1 MQEVPTVDPVDD
13 PMPPSKRIKL
23 YRQRAGLTQEVC
35 AQLKGVTVSAWRK
48 WESGERSVNSL
59 GDWIDIARIL
69 RVRDLYKL
77 TGMPIGAMPDD
88 PAEHDSVKPLRAAMH
103 AYAPHVDEPP
113 SLDELRAGVRLAW
126 TTWYQSRQRYTYTAP
141 VLPDLIHAART
152 AVAGL
157 DGAERRQAQR
167 VTADLYLL
175 VRAYAKRVGAN
186 DVAVIAADRALTA
199 AYEADDPA
207 YRAASAWN
215 MGQVLSNRGHT
226 EESVEM
232 CRQAITDLERAGDSD
247 PVRLAVLG
255 GLHLLLSIQ
264 YARMRDERRTLDVLD
279 RADDI
284 ARRTG
289 ETEHHFIFFGPT
301 NVTIH
306 RAAAVLELSRPGEAL
321 RIGER
326 VDIERSPSI
335 ERRHSHLTHLA
346 RAYAAKRE
354 DLASVHMLLRAHQE
368 SPEESRLN
376 LLMRATVR
384 ELLVRETPTTRAEL
398 RTMAEH
404 VGVV

>member
-1 MQEVPTVDPVDD
+1 MNLVVD
-13 PMPPSKRIKL
+13 PMPPGKRVKL

-48 WESGERSVNSL
+48 WESGERSVSSL

-69 RVRDLYKL
+69 GVRDLYRL
-77 TGMPIGAMPDD
+77 TGLPIGAMPDD
-88 PAEHDSVKPLRAAMH
+88 PAEHDSVRPLRAAMH
-103 AYAPHVDEPP
+103 AYAPQVDEPLT
-113 SLDELRAGVRLAW
+113 LDELRAGVNLAW
-126 TTWYQSRQRYTYTAP
+126 TTWFQSRQRYTYTAP
-141 VLPDLIHAART
+141 VLPGLIHSARSV
-152 AVAGL
+152 VAGL
-157 DGAERRQAQR
+157 DGAQRREAQR

-186 DVAVIAADRALTA
+186 DLAVLAADRALTA

-232 CRQAITDLERAGDSD
+232 CLQAIADLDRAGDDD
-247 PVRLAVLG
+247 PVRLSVLG
-255 GLHLLLSIQ
+255 GLHLLLSMQ
-264 YARMRDERRTLDVLD
+264 YARIRDERRTLDVLD

-289 ETEHHFIFFGPT
+289 ETEHHHIFFGPT
-301 NVTIH
+301 NAAIH

-326 VDIERSPSI
+326 VEIERSPSI

-346 RAYAAKRE
+346 RAYASKRE
-354 DLASVHMLLRAHQE
+354 DLAAITMLLRADRE

-384 ELLVRETPTTRAEL
+384 ELLVRETPTNRAEL
-398 RTMAEH
+398 RTIAER

>member
-1 MQEVPTVDPVDD
+1 MELVDD
-13 PMPPSKRIKL
+13 PMPPGKRIKL
-23 YRQRAGLTQEVC
+23 YRQRAGLTQEVA

-69 RVRDLYKL
+69 RVRDLYRL
-77 TGMPIGAMPDD
+77 TGLPIGAMPDD
-88 PAEHDSVKPLRAAMH
+88 PAEHDSVRPLRAAMH
-103 AYAPHVDEPP
+103 SYAPVVDQVP
-113 SLDELRAGVRLAW
+113 SLRELDAGVRLAW

-141 VLPDLIHAART
+141 VLPELVHSAR
-152 AVAGL
+152 AVAVGL
-157 DGAERRQAQR
+157 DGAERRHAQR

-186 DVAVIAADRALTA
+186 DIAVLAADRALTA
-199 AYEADDPA
+199 AYEADDPS

-232 CRQAITDLERAGDSD
+232 CRQAIADLERAGDGD
-247 PVRLAVLG
+247 PVRLSVLG

-264 YARMRDERRTLDVLD
+264 YARSRDERRTLAVLD
-279 RADDI
+279 RADEI

-289 ETEHHFIFFGPT
+289 ETEHHHIFFGPT
-301 NVTIH
+301 NVQIH

-346 RAYAAKRE
+346 RAYASKRD
-354 DLASVHMLLRAHQE
+354 DLASITMLLRADRE

-376 LLMRATVR
+376 LLMRSTVR
-384 ELLVRETPTTRAEL
+384 ELLIRETPTTRADL
-398 RTMAEH
+398 RVLAER